1 MLPDDFEII
10 PLRMMPVISLN
21 ILIQIEKCFII
32 LKKINGV
39 EGSFEQDKIR
49 ICQDYLTKL
58 LYRYD
63 QDVECVSYMFSRI
76 KPRILS
82 YFGQDLKDEI
92 IFPIFCIQ
100 NAILSQDLR
109 MIADVF
115 YNDELFSK
123 FRIQRAHRVGEDI
136 LAMILILFSCG
147 ELPLN
152 ESIRKNKIFKEF
164 FNYLPI
170 WRFKIM
176 INENL
181 KLEEEKFYEVTEN
194 NLLILNSL
202 TDVIESFKTKFNNY
216 LS

>member
-1 MLPDDFEII
+1 MLPNNFETI
-10 PLRMMPVISLN
+10 PLRMMPVIPLN

-39 EGSFEQDKIR
+39 DGQIEQDKIR
-49 ICQDYLTKL
+49 ICEDYLSKL

-63 QDVECVSYMFSRI
+63 QDAECLKYMVSSI
-76 KPRILS
+76 KPRILY
-82 YFGQDLKDEI
+82 YFGENLNKKI

-115 YNDELFSK
+115 YNDEKFRE

-136 LAMILILFSCG
+136 LAMILILFSSG

-152 ESIRKNKIFKEF
+152 ESIKKNKIFKDF
-164 FNYLPI
+164 FCYLPK

-181 KLEEEKFYEVTEN
+181 KLEAEKFYEVTEN